1 MLNGRPNKKGSH
13 MFYFIIGTTGQTNM
27 RDVGGKGGKS
37 VAEEHDTSK
46 NMTEEN

>member
-1 MLNGRPNKKGSH
+1 MEGPTKKALTCFTSS
-13 MFYFIIGTTGQTNM
+13 GTTGQTKM
-27 RDVGGKGGKS
+27 RDVGGKSGKS